1 MRSSLSV
8 ALALSLVLGLPV
20 SATQST
26 ATQDATTLGRAV
38 IEQLTHEEFAKVYA
52 QFLPPMQSA
61 LPEEKLKATWMTI
74 ASQVGAFKKVAGA
87 RVEDH
92 GAIKTAITTCEF
104 ERALVDISLAFDA
117 SGKIAGMNFRPATA
131 PAAHWA
137 PPAYADAGKFTE
149 SDVTVGSGE
158 WALPGTLTLPNGN
171 GPFAAVVLVH
181 GSGPNDRDET
191 LGPNKTFKDLALGLA
206 SRGIAVLRYD
216 KRTKVHGA
224 KMGALK
230 NMTVNQE
237 TTDDAVLAVAALRG
251 MKAIDSARIV
261 VIGHSLGG
269 MLMPRIGAADPKIA
283 GLISMAGAT
292 ADFAKTMARQTRYL
306 SEADGRVTPEEQKSI
321 DDLDALVKSV
331 DTLTPAEAAAGKV
344 LMNIPASYW
353 LDLRG
358 YDPPAQAKSLKQPM
372 LILQGE
378 RDYQVTMVDDFSRW
392 KSALGSQKNVT
403 FKTYSALNHLFMPG
417 VGKSVPAE
425 YNTAGHVPEEVIVDI
440 ANWMATIK

>member
-1 MRSSLSV
+1 MLC
-8 ALALSLVLGLPV
+8 LVLAMPV
-20 SATQST
+20 FTTHSSAAVPQAGAAQDVT
-26 ATQDATTLGRAV
+26 ALGRSV

-52 QFLPPMQSA
+52 LFLPPVQAAM
-61 LPEEKLKATWMTI
+61 PEDRLKATWATLG
-74 ASQVGAFKKVAGA
+74 AQVGAFKKVVGG

-92 GAIKTAITTCEF
+92 GAIKTAVTTCEF
-104 ERALVDISLAFDA
+104 DRATIDIVLAFDA

-131 PAAHWA
+131 PAAPWA
-137 PPAYADAGKFTE
+137 PPSYADATKYSE

-158 WALPGTLTLPNGN
+158 WALPGTLTLPKGD

-191 LGPNKTFKDLALGLA
+191 IGPNKTFKDLALGLA

-224 KMGALK
+224 KMAALK

-237 TTDDAVLAVAALRG
+237 TTEDAVLAVAALRG
-251 MKAIDSARIV
+251 MKAIDPARIV

-292 ADFAKTMARQTRYL
+292 GDFAKTMARQTRYL
-306 SEADGRVTPEEQKSI
+306 SEADGRITPEEQKSI
-321 DDLDALVKSV
+321 DELDALAKSI
-331 DTLTPAEAAAGKV
+331 DALTPADASAGKMV
-344 LMNIPASYW
+344 MNIPASYW

-358 YDPPAQAKSLKQPM
+358 YDPPAQAKTLKQPM

-378 RDYQVTMVDDFSRW
+378 RDYQVTMADDFSRW
-392 KSALGSQKNVT
+392 KSALGAQTSVT
-403 FKTYSALNHLFMPG
+403 FKTYPALNHPFMAG
-417 VGKSVPAE
+417 VGKSLPGE
-425 YNTAGHVPEEVIVDI
+425 YNTASHVPEEVITDI
-440 ANWMATIK
+440 ANWIAAIK